1 MTDTIAHKEV
11 TKLDAN
17 DLMQQQGR
25 GVLSEQ
31 LQQEQNVQEQSFTSL
46 IDNDTDSLV
55 IDSVLNKILEHIPVL
70 DFEEML
76 KEQSSPEEFKKYKG
90 TGDKVKIPYYFK
102 PLAIVQSVLKT
113 TQEHGS
119 SIIIF
124 DDSIEDNKQ
133 MTIHVYNGK
142 YFVAVNEKRFKK
154 FLKSAAIKSS
164 LEAEHNYANY
174 SFMQR
179 LYSQFLETCD
189 YVPSYKLSNDR
200 VLLNLNNCT
209 LEFSKHS
216 GVRRLEHSYKYKLKY
231 ALDYD
236 YQPDATAHQ
245 FIKFLNDIL
254 DEESQ
259 KLLQDYCGLI
269 FARWVNIQ
277 SVPFLY
283 GEGSNG
289 KSVIYE
295 IIRGLL
301 GIHNVI
307 DISLENLARENYLA
321 QIENKLLNYGSD
333 ISNKIH
339 KAIFKKLASQE
350 PMDVR
355 KLYKDPYEMTAYGR
369 LMFNTNEFPRIL
381 SADRAFYNRVT
392 LINFDTIIPKEQ
404 QKQDLHTEI
413 LKNESAGVLNW
424 ILVGFYRVNS
434 TGKLTHS
441 KKSVALLEQY
451 MNDQDIVIRF
461 LALKGYIV
469 GNTQK
474 MPLQT
479 IFEQYDE
486 YCLQHGY
493 KKDFNIPRS
502 LSKHL
507 KEKFG
512 FRIEK
517 PTKGSITKNIISVL
531 SIKYWDKN
539 PLVNM
544 KHARL

>member
-1 MTDTIAHKEV
+1 MTDSNTDKKAVKI
-11 TKLDAN
+11 DAN
-17 DLMQQQGR
+17 DLMQRQGR
-25 GVLSEQ
+25 EALSEQ
-31 LQQEQNVQEQSFTSL
+31 LQQHQASQDKSSITLADDDRDLL
-46 IDNDTDSLV
+46 I

-70 DFEEML
+70 DFEQML
-76 KEQSSPEEFKKYKG
+76 KEQSSQEEFKKYKG
-90 TGDKVKIPYYFK
+90 TGDKVKVPYYFK

-119 SIIIF
+119 NIIIF
-124 DDSIEDNKQ
+124 EDNIEENKQ

-154 FLKSAAIKSS
+154 FLKLAAIKSS

-174 SFMQR
+174 NFMQR

-189 YVPSYKLSNDR
+189 YVPSYRLSNNR

-209 LEFSKHS
+209 LEFSKHI
-216 GVRRLEHSYKYKLKY
+216 GLRRLEHSYKYKMKY
-231 ALDYD
+231 ALDYN
-236 YQPDATAHQ
+236 YEPDAMAPK
-245 FIKFLNDIL
+245 FSKFLNEIL
-254 DEESQ
+254 DEDSQ
-259 KLLQDYCGLI
+259 KLLQDYFGLI

-283 GEGSNG
+283 GKGSNG

-301 GIHNVI
+301 GIHNVV

-321 QIENKLLNYGSD
+321 QLENKLLNYSSD

-350 PMDVR
+350 PIDVR
-355 KLYKDPYEMTAYGR
+355 KLYKDPYEMIIYGR

-381 SADRAFYNRVT
+381 SNDSAFYNRVV
-392 LINFDTIIPKEQ
+392 LIDFDKIIPKDQ

-413 LKNESAGVLNW
+413 LKHESAGVLNW
-424 ILVGFYRVNS
+424 ILVGFDRVS
-434 TGKLTHS
+434 RTGKLTHS

-451 MNDQDIVIRF
+451 INDQDIVSRF

-469 GNTQK
+469 GNTEN
-474 MPLQT
+474 MPLR
-479 IFEQYDE
+479 IMFEQYDE
-486 YCLQHGY
+486 YCVKHGY
-493 KKDFNIPRS
+493 SKELNTPKA

-512 FRIEK
+512 FDIKK
-517 PTKGSITKNIISVL
+517 PTKGSINQVYYSKDN
-531 SIKYWDKN
+531 DD
-539 PLVNM
+539 
-544 KHARL
+544 